1 MVTAVA
7 YDFDGRT
14 ALVTGGANGIGAAT
28 ARRLAAAGATVVV
41 ADVDVEAGE
50 AVAEA
55 IAGAGGTARFAELD
69 VTDGEAFDAL
79 VADAVERHGA
89 LDVLVNNAGT
99 THLGPLTETDTAV
112 RDRVID
118 VNLNG
123 VWNGCRA
130 ALRRM
135 VEQGDGRVIN
145 VASTGGLLGSPGL
158 ATYSATKA
166 AVVNLTRALAG
177 EVGGDGVRVNAVC
190 PGTIDTELS
199 ADVMARQPDPAA
211 ARERAAAGHALGRIG
226 EPEEVAAA
234 VAFLASDEAS
244 FVTGHALAVDG
255 GQSAVL
261 RYRE

>member
-1 MVTAVA
+1 VTRMGS

-28 ARRLAAAGATVVV
+28 VRRLAEEGATVVV
-41 ADVDVEAGE
+41 ADVDAEGGR

-55 IAGAGGTARFAELD
+55 VRETGGAATFETLD
-69 VTDGEAFDAL
+69 VTDADAFDEL
-79 VADAVERHGA
+79 VEQTAEDHGG
-89 LDVLVNNAGT
+89 LDVLVNNAGAV
-99 THLGPLTETDTAV
+99 HVAPLVETDVAD
-112 RDRVID
+112 RDRLVA
-118 VNLNG
+118 VNVGG

-135 VEQGDGRVIN
+135 VERGAGSVVN
-145 VASTGGLLGSPGL
+145 VASTGGLRGSPGL

-166 AVVNLTRALAG
+166 AVVNFTRALSG
-177 EVGGDGVRVNAVC
+177 EVGRDGVRVNAVC
-190 PGTIDTELS
+190 PGTVDTGMA
-199 ADVMARQPDPAA
+199 ADVMARQSDPEA

-226 EPEEVAAA
+226 DPEEVAAV